1 MKGYREKRVR
11 QPLENEAMPIV
22 FPALIVWP
30 VQRISRSVGSG
41 LKSQHSADDM
51 SRLHQAF
58 CRLVA
63 DSLPVRRSDST
74 S

>member
-30 VQRISRSVGSG
+30 CPKNKPLRRE
-41 LKSQHSADDM
+41 
-51 SRLHQAF
+51 RLEEPA
-58 CRLVA
+58 L
-63 DSLPVRRSDST
+63 S
-74 S
+74 